1 MPNSVLSSE
10 ASLYLCMYIHATVHN
25 VYIIVQMTFQPSV
38 CVCFFLM
45 IVDRYRALRSVLHQI
60 KFVDIQCELL
70 QVFLSDLRDDG
81 ERMASQEGTP
91 LTPQFCAHVNASNYI
106 ASVLREWGEMKVQS
120 CMMGELCL

>member
-1 MPNSVLSSE
+1 
-10 ASLYLCMYIHATVHN
+10 MYICIY
-25 VYIIVQMTFQPSV
+25 VYTCNCTQCIYSTNDIPTICV
-38 CVCFFLM
+38 CVFL

-70 QVFLSDLRDDG
+70 QVFLSDLREDG

-120 CMMGELCL
+120 CTMGELCL